1 MVIFFLAYQ
10 VIGTQ
15 EGDGQT
21 PGKETGRGDTRERG
35 DAGRREEAALDPLT
49 EWPEDVPVPETGRGI
64 GIGPETRTGSGRG
77 TDQETWATTGT
88 NGGQGTL

>member
-1 MVIFFLAYQ
+1 MTYQ

-21 PGKETGRGDTRERG
+21 PGKETGRGGTIERG

-49 EWPEDVPVPETGRGI
+49 EWPEDVPVPETGRGR
-64 GIGPETRTGSGRG
+64 GIGPKTGTGTGRG
-77 TDQETWATTGT
+77 TDPETGATTGT